1 MAQLLPYETEDDQL
15 VGLCRE
21 LDLWRGLLDRRG
33 VLPRRWQG
41 RLRRDLEA
49 EAVAASTSMEGVP
62 VTVDEVRRILAGEQL
77 SEVDAHDRELVEGYR
92 EAMSYVLRR
101 ADDDAFQW
109 NRELVVGIHDRVLA
123 GRHSDGAGRMRTD
136 RPAFVVNRL
145 TAEQVFLPPPGE
157 DVSDLVDEASRRME
171 LGHPHP
177 AMGAA
182 WIHAAVAAIHPFRDG
197 NGRVARVL
205 SSLAMYRGGFTRPEF
220 TSLEEWWGR
229 HRADYYAAFG
239 CLGSEFDPGAD
250 VKPFLRAHLDAQL
263 SQVRALDARE
273 RVERE
278 IWGALEE
285 VAEDRALHRRV
296 SNALWDTFFGREVT
310 AGYYRSLTD
319 VSPPTAT
326 KDLGGAVSAR
336 LLVAEGQR
344 RGRRYLAHP
353 QLYEAVAEVLFIE
366 VSGPPEAARDQITT
380 ELARRTAI
388 SGEAFSFP
396 RRPFD
401 GEEPELN
408 DGPRSPG

>member
-1 MAQLLPYETEDDQL
+1 MTELLPYEAEDEELLDF
-15 VGLCRE
+15 CRE

-62 VTVDEVRRILAGEQL
+62 VTVDEVRRILAGDQPPD
-77 SEVDAHDRELVEGYR
+77 VDAQDREFVEGYR

-101 ADDDAFQW
+101 ADDETFQW

-123 GRHSDGAGRMRTD
+123 GRHSEGAGRVRTD

-145 TAEQVFLPPPGE
+145 TGEQVFLPPPGE
-157 DVSDLVDEASRRME
+157 NVSDLLDAACGRME
-171 LGHPHP
+171 QEQPHP
-177 AMGAA
+177 AVGAA
-182 WIHAAVAAIHPFRDG
+182 WVHVAVAAIHPFRDG

-229 HRADYYAAFG
+229 HRSDYYASFG
-239 CLGSEFDPGAD
+239 SLGSEFNPHAN
-250 VKPFLRAHLDAQL
+250 VTPFLRAHLGAQL
-263 SQVRALDARE
+263 SQIRALDARG

-278 IWGALEE
+278 IWTALEE
-285 VAEDRALHRRV
+285 VAEERSLHRRV
-296 SNALWDTFFGREVT
+296 SNALWDAFFGREVT

-326 KDLGGAVSAR
+326 KDLGGAVSAG

-353 QLYEAVAEVLFIE
+353 RLYEAVAEVLIMD
-366 VSGPPEAARDQITT
+366 VSGSPEAVRDQITA
-380 ELARRTAI
+380 ELAGRSAM
-388 SGEAFSFP
+388 SGEAFGFP
-396 RRPFD
+396 RHPFD
-401 GEEPELN
+401 RESRDVSGA
-408 DGPRSPG
+408 PRSPG